1 MSPLPPRAKPRA
13 VPQVPQQPY
22 PTASDYEPEVTV
34 EEPIPLTSDEV
45 PTMRDLSEQIGAVS
59 SHLQVVHKEAAL
71 ARVAASAA
79 AAAAESAR
87 GEIAEVRRLVVG
99 DHAPRLTEVA
109 KRVEDVEKRVPLTI
123 PPMAKKGGALVG
135 AAAIYPLLEWL
146 IPLAQKWIESR

>member
-1 MSPLPPRAKPRA
+1 MSGGPPRARPRA
-13 VPQVPQQPY
+13 VPPAQRQPY
-22 PTASDYEPEVTV
+22 PPADDLEVTV
-34 EEPIPLTSDEV
+34 EEEPIPLSSEYV

-59 SHLQVVHKEAAL
+59 SHLTVVHKEAAL
-71 ARVAASAA
+71 ARSAAVAASAS
-79 AAAAESAR
+79 AEAAR

-109 KRVEDVEKRVPLTI
+109 RRVDDVEKRVPITI

-146 IPLAQKWIESR
+146 IPLATKWIESR